1 MESNA
6 ATPRPR
12 GAVVFF
18 LAVLGVAVGLF
29 GYLLWDFAT
38 DLLLGFLIASAVRH
52 RFLWLT
58 EKLGGR
64 PALAAAL
71 TSVAVAVLVAVP
83 AIMFLTSLSKQ
94 AAVAYEAVRASMGL
108 EAVQHALE
116 PDGWVGRRAESITAL
131 LGLPYHPASLRDAAT
146 QGAGSVATY
155 FAGQL
160 NVLIANMISALYHF
174 ALMLVVLFFGLID
187 GPAIKRRVFTLSPLP
202 DEEEELIV
210 KKFKDVGAAIFIGNG
225 VSSALQGTFGGVAM
239 ALAGLP
245 SPLFWGVMMTIFAF
259 LPLIGVAAVSI
270 PATLYLVLIDRVP
283 SAIVFF
289 TAITLVSAFVENVV
303 KPKLMG
309 NRMQMHGMLIFFA
322 LLGGISCFGIAGLL
336 YGPLVAAFFLTVID
350 LYERSYRERLLASS

>member
-6 ATPRPR
+6 ASPRPR

-18 LAVLGVAVGLF
+18 LAVLGVALGLF

-38 DLLLGFLIASAVRH
+38 DLLLGFLIASAVRP
-52 RFLWLT
+52 RFLWLKG
-58 EKLGGR
+58 KLGER
-64 PALAAAL
+64 ETLAAAL
-71 TSVAVAVLVAVP
+71 TTIAVAVLVAVP

-94 AAVAYEAVRASMGL
+94 AGTAYEAVRASMGTDV
-108 EAVQHALE
+108 VQHALDR
-116 PDGWVGRRAESITAL
+116 DGWVGSRAERLGGL
-131 LGLPYHPASLRDAAT
+131 LGLPYQPGALRERLT
-146 QGAGSVATY
+146 QGAGAVATF
-155 FAGQL
+155 FAAQL
-160 NVLIANMISALYHF
+160 NVLIANVIAALYHF

-210 KKFKDVGAAIFIGNG
+210 KKFKDVGEAIFIGNG
-225 VSSALQGTFGGVAM
+225 VSSALQGTFGGIAM
-239 ALAGLP
+239 ALVGLP

-270 PATLYLVLIDRVP
+270 PAALYLVLIDRVP
-283 SAIVFF
+283 SAVMFF
-289 TAITLVSAFVENVV
+289 ASVTLVSVFIENVV

-309 NRMQMHGMLIFFA
+309 HRMQMHAMLIFFA
-322 LLGGISCFGIAGLL
+322 LLGGISCFGISGLL

-350 LYERSYRERLLASS
+350 LYERSYRERLLSR